1 MRGDVPVDNETLL
14 MTNFMNLKIKVDSV
28 FQMCSY
34 EQYIRVIFIGVSAH
48 MCISIYVS
56 KKMLRKIRLQ
66 DPFFWMTWK
75 HANIHKREG
84 RIKGAR

>member
-28 FQMCSY
+28 FQRCSY

-56 KKMLRKIRLQ
+56 KKNAEEDKI
-66 DPFFWMTWK
+66 
-75 HANIHKREG
+75 
-84 RIKGAR
+84 ARSLFLDDMEARQHP